1 MMQKAEGIVIRSID
15 YGESNKILTLFT
27 REFGKVGVMARGAKK
42 PKSRLASATQLF
54 TCGIF
59 LFQKSSKLGTLQQA
73 EVMTPLKNIQSDII
87 KTAYAAY
94 FVELLDKSTEER
106 VNSPATYE
114 FLYYSLV
121 YLNEGIDEQILK
133 FIFEIKMLIL
143 LGIKPHVNG
152 CKSCG
157 TMDAKFN
164 FSIKEGGLLCSRCAR
179 IDPRSMRISEQTAKL
194 LRVFYYIDMKRLGN
208 VSVKQETKDE
218 LEEVI
223 SRYYDDYSGLH
234 LKSKKFL
241 KHLHSL

>member
-1 MMQKAEGIVIRSID
+1 MMQKAEGIVIRTID

-42 PKSRLASATQLF
+42 PKSRLASTTQLF
-54 TCGIF
+54 TCGFF
-59 LFQKSSKLGTLQQA
+59 LFQKSTKLGTLQQA
-73 EVMTPLKNIQSDII
+73 EIVKPLKAIQSDIV

-106 VNSPATYE
+106 VSSPAIYE

-121 YLNEGIDEQILK
+121 YLDEGIDEQILK

-143 LGIKPHVNG
+143 LGIGPHVNG

-157 TMDAKFN
+157 SMEGKFA
-164 FSIKEGGLLCSRCAR
+164 FSNKEGGLLCQRCSR
-179 IDPRSMRISEQTAKL
+179 IDPRAIHISEQTAKL

-218 LEEVI
+218 LEQVI
-223 SRYYDDYSGLH
+223 SKYYDDYSGLH

-241 KHLHSL
+241 NHLHTL